1 MELPGQ
7 FSWAVLLAGTKSEA
21 SGGAETEL
29 LVGTVS
35 EVLPGTDLE
44 LLAGTVSELMA
55 GTESEPVVS
64 SRISSTMSNIL
75 PPPPPTRVPDT
86 STTELAAPC
95 GVKSPGSRSSLSGDF
110 ITSRGNGLDG
120 GGADSQSDNS
130 SQSSSTEVWTGADA
144 VNNFFFFFSVG
155 GPCLP
160 CMCLANTVREVATNL
175 NKNRD
180 EINQCCGSGLFIPD
194 PDFLP
199 IPDPG
204 SRIPAPKTATKE
216 RGENNLLYR
225 FCSPKFHKIENY
237 FIFEMLKKKFGP
249 IFKKLWNFSPTK
261 LSLSSQKYGFGIR
274 DLEKKTYSGS
284 RI

>member
-1 MELPGQ
+1 LAGTESELPHGTDTGTE
-7 FSWAVLLAGTKSEA
+7 LLAGTELELVAGTDSELLA
-21 SGGAETEL
+21 GTEL
-29 LVGTVS
+29 KLLAGT
-35 EVLPGTDLE
+35 ELE
-44 LLAGTVSELMA
+44 LLAGTDSELLAGTKLELLA

-75 PPPPPTRVPDT
+75 PPPPPRVPET
-86 STTELAAPC
+86 STTDLSPC

-144 VNNFFFFFSVG
+144 ANNFCFFSVG

-160 CMCLANTVREVATNL
+160 CTCLANTVREVATNL
-175 NKNRD
+175 NKNGD
-180 EINQCCGSGLFIPD
+180 EINQFCGSGMFIPD

-199 IPDPG
+199 VPDPG

-216 RGENNLLYR
+216 RGD
-225 FCSPKFHKIENY
+225 
-237 FIFEMLKKKFGP
+237 KKFVNP
-249 IFKKLWNFSPTK
+249 FLQPQI
-261 LSLSSQKYGFGIR
+261 SQN
-274 DLEKKTYSGS
+274 
-284 RI
+284 